1 MAHVSDILE
10 REVATLRALREPCPD
25 PGGHV
30 RRNARIDRHFDA
42 LLRLIA
48 PRVRHFTRAY
58 GLLDHAEDA
67 RQACAI
73 GLLRAIEVYDPARAS
88 FTTLLNWQLRGELQ
102 ALRFRLRDDHRESAR
117 RVRARTLSLDALLAE
132 EGEGDW
138 ARDDASLDRAEM
150 AASDALARRA
160 CGCLL
165 ARWRQQRQDR
175 EPAERIDSESR
186 IAEAW
191 LIGDEDDRVA
201 AARAAGL
208 TSEQGR
214 QIARRAIRNLAG
226 LVAAAGVE
234 VRATRH

>member
-10 REVATLRALREPCPD
+10 HEVATLRALRDRSPV
-25 PGGHV
+25 PGDHA
-30 RRNARIDRHFDA
+30 RRGIRIDRHFDA
-42 LLRLIA
+42 LLRLIG

-102 ALRFRLRDDHRESAR
+102 ALRFRLREDRRESAR
-117 RVRARTLSLDALLAE
+117 RVRAKTLSLDALLAE

-138 ARDDASLDRAEM
+138 ARDDASLDRAET
-150 AASDALARRA
+150 AASDALAWRA
-160 CGCLL
+160 CDRLL
-165 ARWRQQRQDR
+165 ARWREQRQGR
-175 EPAERIDSESR
+175 EPAERIATESR

-214 QIARRAIRNLAG
+214 QVARRAIRHLAG
-226 LVAAAGVE
+226 LVASSGIA
-234 VRATRH
+234 VRATCH